1 MECAE
6 TDLEPKPRLLVVG
19 NGMVGHHFIE
29 QLCSQGLNEHFQVE
43 VFGSER
49 VAAYDRVHLSKYF
62 DTGSADSLMLAD
74 VDTYA
79 KQGVRLHLGKE
90 VTLLDTENKC
100 LHTQDGDVWFYDK
113 LMLATGSYPFV
124 PPIVGRDRPQ
134 CMVYRTIDDLEQI
147 QQAAEKSTSAVVI
160 GGGLLG
166 LEAANALLTLDLDT
180 HVVEFASQLMP
191 VQLNDKAGDLLRAKI
206 EQLGVS
212 VHTSKATTAIVAGES
227 ALHRMNFNDDT
238 YLETDMIVFS
248 AGIRPQDSLAR
259 QSGIEVGER
268 GGIVINDCCLTSADD
283 VYAIGECALW
293 QQRIFGLVAPGYQMA
308 RAAVSHLNVAA
319 NKAGTSSSLVKF
331 EGADMSTK
339 LKLLGVDVASIGES
353 RGFDKAQ
360 FVELTDNQAG
370 TYKKLW
376 LDESGRYLKGAVLVG
391 DASDYNLLLNQYLS
405 GDELVGPAVDMLQR
419 EEGASVVMKDDAI
432 ICSCHQ
438 VTKADIVASVQ
449 AGSQSLT
456 EVKACTKAASGCGG
470 CSALVQSVITQTMEE
485 QGLETEKGICCHFE
499 YDRQELFHLCQLEE
513 IGDFTSLIKTHG
525 KGEAA
530 AVGLGC
536 DICKP
541 VAASIFATLDN
552 EYVLKVQ
559 HANLQDTND
568 AYLGNL
574 QKDGSYSVVPRIA
587 GGEITPD
594 KLIAL
599 GEIAKRHDLYTKI
612 TGGQRIDLFGAQLSD
627 LPMIWQEL
635 IEQGF
640 ETGHAYG
647 KSLRTVK
654 SCVGSTWCRYGV
666 QDSISLAIDL
676 EHRYKG
682 LRAPHKIKFAVS
694 GCTRECAE
702 AQSKD
707 IGVIASDKGWNLFV
721 GGNGGM
727 RPRHG
732 DLFATD
738 LSTADLVT
746 YIDRI
751 LIFYA
756 KTAARLQRT
765 SVWLESLE
773 GGLDYLK
780 SVIIDDCLGVAAE
793 LEAQMKKVISTY
805 QCEWRTSLENPEF
818 LSRFSE
824 FVNPEKMPQV
834 NVEQYRYS
842 RGQRFPAG
850 SVGTIAVT
858 NLPSDTCKN
867 VELVELSK

>member
-1 MECAE
+1 MGCAE
-6 TDLEPKPRLLVVG
+6 TDLERKPRLLVVG

-29 QLCSQGLNEHFQVE
+29 QLCDQGLNEHFQIE
-43 VFGSER
+43 VFGSEQ
-49 VAAYDRVHLSKYF
+49 VAAYDRVQLSKYF
-62 DTGSADSLMLAD
+62 ETGSADSLMLAN

-79 KQGVRLHLGKE
+79 KQGVTLHLGKE
-90 VTLLDTENKC
+90 VTRLDTESKC
-100 LHTQDGDVWFYDK
+100 LHTQDGDLWFYDK
-113 LMLATGSYPFV
+113 LILATGSYPFV
-124 PPIVGRDRPQ
+124 PPIEGKDRPQ
-134 CMVYRTIDDLEQI
+134 CMVYRTIEDLEQI
-147 QQAAEKSTSAVVI
+147 QQAAEKSTSGVVI

-166 LEAANALLTLDLDT
+166 LEAANALLTLGLDT

-191 VQLNDKAGDLLRAKI
+191 VQLNDKAGDLLRDKI

-268 GGIVINDCCLTSADD
+268 GGIVINDFCLTSADD

-308 RAAVSHLNVAA
+308 RAAVSHINAAA
-319 NKAGTSSSLVKF
+319 NKVGTPSSSVKF

-391 DASDYNLLLNQYLS
+391 DASDYSLLLNQYLS
-405 GDELVGPAVDMLQR
+405 GDELVGPAVDLLQR
-419 EEGASVVMKDDAI
+419 EEGAGFEMKDDAI

-449 AGSQSLT
+449 AGSHSLT

-470 CSALVQSVITQTMEE
+470 CSALVQSVITQAMEE

-499 YDRQELFHLCQLEE
+499 YDRQELFHLCQVEE
-513 IGDFTSLIKTHG
+513 IDDFTTLIKTHG

-552 EYVLKVQ
+552 EYVLNIQ

-676 EHRYKG
+676 ENRYKG

-780 SVIIDDCLGVAAE
+780 SVVIDDCLGVVAD
-793 LEAQMKKVISTY
+793 LEAQMEKVVSTY

-858 NLPSDTCKN
+858 NLPSETSKN

>member
-552 EYVLKVQ
+552 EYVLKIQ

-780 SVIIDDCLGVAAE
+780 SVVIDDCLGVAAD
-793 LEAQMKKVISTY
+793 LEAQMEKVISTY

>member
-1 MECAE
+1 MGCAE
-6 TDLEPKPRLLVVG
+6 TDLERKPRLLVVG

-29 QLCSQGLNEHFQVE
+29 QLCDQGLNEHFQIE
-43 VFGSER
+43 VFGSEQ
-49 VAAYDRVHLSKYF
+49 VAAYDRVQLSKYF
-62 DTGSADSLMLAD
+62 ETGSADSLMLAN

-79 KQGVRLHLGKE
+79 KQGVTLHLGKE
-90 VTLLDTENKC
+90 VTRLDTESKC
-100 LHTQDGDVWFYDK
+100 LHTQDGDLWFYAK
-113 LMLATGSYPFV
+113 LILATGSYPFV
-124 PPIVGRDRPQ
+124 PPIEGKDRPQ
-134 CMVYRTIDDLEQI
+134 CMVYRTIEDLEQI
-147 QQAAEKSTSAVVI
+147 QQAAEKSTSGVVI

-166 LEAANALLTLDLDT
+166 LEAANALLTLGLDT

-191 VQLNDKAGDLLRAKI
+191 VQLNDKAGDLLRDKI
-206 EQLGVS
+206 ELLGVS
-212 VHTSKATTAIVAGES
+212 VHISKATTAIVAGES

-268 GGIVINDCCLTSADD
+268 GGIVINDFCLTSADD

-308 RAAVSHLNVAA
+308 RAAVSHINAAA
-319 NKAGTSSSLVKF
+319 NKAGTPSSLVKF

-391 DASDYNLLLNQYLS
+391 DASDYSLLLNQYLS
-405 GDELVGPAVDMLQR
+405 GDELVGPAVDLLQR
-419 EEGASVVMKDDAI
+419 EEGAGFEMKDDAI

-449 AGSQSLT
+449 AGSHSLT

-485 QGLETEKGICCHFE
+485 QGLETEKGICCHFD
-499 YDRQELFHLCQLEE
+499 YDRQELFHLCQVEE
-513 IGDFTSLIKTHG
+513 IDDFTSLIKTHG

-530 AVGLGC
+530 AVALGC

-552 EYVLKVQ
+552 EYVLNIQ

-676 EHRYKG
+676 ENRYKG

-780 SVIIDDCLGVAAE
+780 SVVIDDCLGVAAD
-793 LEAQMKKVISTY
+793 LEAQMEKVVSTY

-858 NLPSDTCKN
+858 NLPSETSKN